1 MQFELFGIKLRLE
14 VVLLCIALGMVI
26 GTELLCNCVK
36 KEGFNVAASFV
47 NHTLKNGLPTLKETF
62 DSMKVEHDPREMYE
76 KVQIPM
82 PDGRLFFYANN
93 EFSPECCKHSTVSG
107 TGGCACET
115 KEQIDF
121 LRSRGGNKT
130 FAKTQG
136 F

>member
-1 MQFELFGIKLRLE
+1 MEFEVFGIKLRLE

-36 KEGFNVAASFV
+36 KEGFDVAASFL
-47 NHTLKNGLPTLKETF
+47 NHTYNNGLPSFREAMTSMNLKHNPT
-62 DSMKVEHDPREMYE
+62 EMYE
-76 KVQIPM
+76 KVQVPM

-93 EFSPECCKHSTVSG
+93 EFNPECCKHSTVSG

-121 LRSRGGNKT
+121 LRTRGGNKT

>member
-1 MQFELFGIKLRLE
+1 MI
-14 VVLLCIALGMVI
+14 I
-26 GTELLCNCVK
+26 GTELLCSCVK
-36 KEGFNVAASFV
+36 KEGFNFAASYLTHSMRHGF
-47 NHTLKNGLPTLKETF
+47 PTLKETF
-62 DSMKVEHDPREMYE
+62 DAMKPVHDSSETYEEVKVPLRE
-76 KVQIPM
+76 
-82 PDGRLFFYANN
+82 GRLFFYANN

-121 LRSRGGNKT
+121 LRTRGGNKT

>member
-1 MQFELFGIKLRLE
+1 MEFNIFGIKVRLE
-14 VVLLCIALGMVI
+14 VVLLCVALGMII
-26 GTELLCNCVK
+26 GTELLCSCVK
-36 KEGFNVAASFV
+36 KEGFNFAASYLTHSMRHGF
-47 NHTLKNGLPTLKETF
+47 PTLKETF
-62 DSMKVEHDPREMYE
+62 DAMKPVHNSSETYEEVKVPLRE
-76 KVQIPM
+76 
-82 PDGRLFFYANN
+82 GRLFFYANN

-121 LRSRGGNKT
+121 LRTRGGNKT

>member
-62 DSMKVEHDPREMYE
+62 DSMKGTHDPTEMYE
-76 KVQIPM
+76 KIQIPM

-93 EFSPECCKHSTVSG
+93 DFSPECCKHSTVSG
-107 TGGCACET
+107 TEIGRASCRE
-115 KEQIDF
+115 
-121 LRSRGGNKT
+121 RV
-130 FAKTQG
+130 
-136 F
+136 